1 MGLSEKMKFP
11 VATTLELVQL
21 DGGEVVL
28 RPAIEAEDKSEQPS
42 DPLVSIQFSDE
53 LQSALGD
60 DMKGLGQQMINA
72 AIHHV
77 MQKQLARWH
86 AHVLDEEP
94 VHFS

>member
-28 RPAIEAEDKSEQPS
+28 RPASPAEDESEPQ
-42 DPLVSIQFSDE
+42 DPLVSIQFSEE

-60 DMKGLGQQMINA
+60 DMRGLGQQMINA

-86 AHVLDEEP
+86 ANVLDEEP
-94 VHFS
+94 AHYS

>member
-28 RPAIEAEDKSEQPS
+28 RPAMQADGESEQPS

-53 LQSALGD
+53 LQSALGE
-60 DMKGLGQQMINA
+60 DMRRLGQQMINA

-86 AHVLDEEP
+86 ANVLDEEP
-94 VHFS
+94 AHYS